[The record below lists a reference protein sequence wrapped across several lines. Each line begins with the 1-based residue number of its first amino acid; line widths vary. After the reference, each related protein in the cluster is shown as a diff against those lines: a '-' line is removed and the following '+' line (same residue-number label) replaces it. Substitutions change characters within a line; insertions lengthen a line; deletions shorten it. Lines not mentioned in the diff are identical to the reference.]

1 LAFQPSPTKASHRS
15 CDAREQSQGSPPPQ
29 LRHHSC
35 ATKHS
40 QRPLTNSALHQTNPN
55 AQTKHIK
62 LNRVAVVPQ
71 ALAATP
77 RWIGDRAEAA
87 FHCQKMTSVESRA
100 ACQLAEVPELLVSCA
115 APVSLSVRI
124 PLFSRA
130 IVMPPLTRRL
140 YRSQS
145 ANVSTIQNEKYT
157 VVVAAGERP

>member
-1 LAFQPSPTKASHRS
+1 MVLAIHGDQTALAFQPSPTKASHRR
-15 CDAREQSQGSPPPQ
+15 CDAWEQSQGSPPPQ
-29 LRHHSC
+29 LRCHSC

-62 LNRVAVVPQ
+62 LNRVKRP
-71 ALAATP
+71 
-77 RWIGDRAEAA
+77 WGDNR
-87 FHCQKMTSVESRA
+87 HW
-100 ACQLAEVPELLVSCA
+100 LLYRRHWLRHPAGSEI
-115 APVSLSVRI
+115 SLSVRI

-157 VVVAAGERP
+157 VIAAVGERP